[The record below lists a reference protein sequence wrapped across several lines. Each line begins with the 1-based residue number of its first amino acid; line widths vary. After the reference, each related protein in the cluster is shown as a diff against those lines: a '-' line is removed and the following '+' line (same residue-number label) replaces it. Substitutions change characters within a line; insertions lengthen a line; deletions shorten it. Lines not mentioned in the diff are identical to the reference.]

1 MAFCFGDV
9 THTSWEDFQFLME
22 TNRRNIKKWED
33 IPPMLRKLQTKDYRE
48 QCFVHDESREV
59 IDLMKNFKITEL
71 KEKVTNNFVDLSKM
85 TGNKSWKKTWAKEII
100 KTYKWG
106 FNTFM
111 VAMKSDKTHELYGQI
126 DILLTIQ
133 KFM

>member
-1 MAFCFGDV
+1 MAFYFGDV
-9 THTSWEDFQFLME
+9 NHTSWEDFQFLME
-22 TNRRNIKKWED
+22 KNRLNIKKWED
-33 IPPMLRKLQTKDYRE
+33 IPPMLRKLQTNDYRE
-48 QCFVHDESREV
+48 KCLVHDESQEV

-71 KEKVTNNFVDLSKM
+71 KEKVKNNFVDISKM
-85 TGNKSWKKTWAKEII
+85 TGNKSWKKTWATQII
-100 KTYKWG
+100 KTYEWG

-111 VAMKSDKTHELYGQI
+111 VSMKSDKTQELYGQI